1 MFYLRSLDTS
11 VAFSTLRITPRC
23 PKATHA
29 NRPTHAS
36 RPTYSGPLQVQTPTS
51 TNEHE
56 RNRSEHGTPLAS
68 TNGRGRQ
75 RSVGGL
81 CLLPWLPPCHPH
93 LSGFCSWALHA
104 TTCRTPG
111 RRNEP
116 SGQGLSGTATIARGG
131 RPIDGPERMVLEM
144 GLERTSGSGRGLSR
158 PLLHSRYWKGSQVQL
173 TTSFNEHCTSLK
185 QGQRPMGQG

>member
-1 MFYLRSLDTS
+1 MPESHPCEPTDPCLTTHLLRTSPGPDTDIDERTRTQS
-11 VAFSTLRITPRC
+11 FRTR
-23 PKATHA
+23 
-29 NRPTHAS
+29 NAS
-36 RPTYSGPLQVQTPTS
+36 RVD
-51 TNEHE
+51 E
-56 RNRSEHGTPLAS
+56 
-68 TNGRGRQ
+68 RQ